1 MDRNGPG
8 IIAIELVKS
17 FAVTIEA
24 GRQASKHTAEP
35 KRAPRKPHSARL
47 ASVRQAHVD
56 SPPIAHQAVDALLAS
71 GTPRDGLQE
80 GSHIPFLAWGHKSGH
95 IASCSCKRGDAS
107 GCRST
112 AGRDLW
118 ELLAE
123 IGKQLIARLR
133 RTFPKFARNDDR
145 VSFLFDSKCTV
156 VSV

>member
-1 MDRNGPG
+1 MSIPGSLNGPHASL
-8 IIAIELVKS
+8 IQLELPECAKLTS
-17 FAVTIEA
+17 T
-24 GRQASKHTAEP
+24 
-35 KRAPRKPHSARL
+35 PRPN
-47 ASVRQAHVD
+47 
-56 SPPIAHQAVDALLAS
+56 AHQTVDALLAS
-71 GTPRDGLQE
+71 RTHRNGLQE